1 MSIRSLTGQY
11 GSNRIVRDTIFLKE
25 LLNTKKYMSFRLK
38 FLLDPWK
45 DNIWD
50 PWKDNRIQAIL
61 PLGQNLLE
69 ILKKIQQR
77 TIFFF
82 IKVNLICL
90 KQQYGSAR
98 IVLDSSFSK
107 DAWNRNKILAFDGN
121 L

>member
-50 PWKDNRIQAIL
+50 PWKDIR
-61 PLGQNLLE
+61 GQPVLRFWSE
-69 ILKKIQQR
+69 
-77 TIFFF
+77 F
-82 IKVNLICL
+82 
-90 KQQYGSAR
+90 AR
-98 IVLDSSFSK
+98 NMEKNSTTSHMCFL
-107 DAWNRNKILAFDGN
+107 
-121 L
+121 